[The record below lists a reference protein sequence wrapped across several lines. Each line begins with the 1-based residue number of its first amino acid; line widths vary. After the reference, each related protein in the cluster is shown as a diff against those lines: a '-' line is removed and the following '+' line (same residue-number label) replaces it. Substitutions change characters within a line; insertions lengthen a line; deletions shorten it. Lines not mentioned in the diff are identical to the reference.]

1 MESVRFDSL
10 RPSGAVELEGRLHL
24 PAGEALAPGVVL
36 CHPHPAGGG
45 EMDVPLIRRL
55 ADELSSAGFAS
66 LRFNFGGVG
75 ASGGS
80 FTDGV
85 EEPADVAAAFE
96 YLGSLEAVDAGRVSL
111 TSWSFGSWMALM
123 ALADGLPALAC
134 AAVAPP
140 LDFHDWAPLAARLA
154 MSNTRRHY
162 IVGEFDQFC
171 SPDTLMEFAA
181 AVSDEDT
188 RNVTVLKD
196 ADHFLFGREHEVI
209 DLVAGFLS

>member
-1 MESVRFDSL
+1 MENVRFAS
-10 RPSGAVELEGRLHL
+10 RRAGGPVELEGRLHL
-24 PAGEALAPGVVL
+24 PAGEAFAPGVVL
-36 CHPHPAGGG
+36 CHPHPSGGG
-45 EMDVPLIRRL
+45 TMDVPLIRRL
-55 ADELSSAGFAS
+55 ADELSSAGLAA

-80 FTDGV
+80 FTDGA

-96 YLGSLEAVDAGRVSL
+96 YLRSLDAVDAGRVSL
-111 TSWSFGSWMALM
+111 AGWSFGSWMALM

-134 AAVAPP
+134 AAVATP
-140 LDFHDWAPLAARLA
+140 LDFHEWAPLAARLA
-154 MSNTRRHY
+154 KSNTRRHY

-181 AVSDEDT
+181 AVSDEDA

-196 ADHFLFGREHEVI
+196 ADHFLFGREHEVA
-209 DLVAGFLS
+209 DLVVGILF